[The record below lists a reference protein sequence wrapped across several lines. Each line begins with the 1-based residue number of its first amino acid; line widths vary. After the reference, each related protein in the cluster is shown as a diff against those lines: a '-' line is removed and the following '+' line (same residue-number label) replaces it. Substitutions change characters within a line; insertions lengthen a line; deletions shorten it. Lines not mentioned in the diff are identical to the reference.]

1 MKYKTGDQITHDGF
15 QAELIKYIGE
25 GYWIVDT
32 KTWGW
37 EEWHEE
43 DFKLL
48 FQKIKKCEELIM
60 TKKTKIEYC
69 NDCKRDS
76 VFDINEDQDAKYRDG
91 ERLRECIKCGRYES
105 EVVDDK

>member
-1 MKYKTGDQITHDGF
+1 
-15 QAELIKYIGE
+15 
-25 GYWIVDT
+25 
-32 KTWGW
+32 
-37 EEWHEE
+37 
-43 DFKLL
+43 
-48 FQKIKKCEELIM
+48 M

-91 ERLRECIKCGRYES
+91 KRLRECIKCGRYES